1 MVGKTKDEKS
11 RHASTVQSS
20 MVPPATK
27 RKIQNDSKSVTEN
40 NHKTGSSSS
49 IRSSSLVI
57 SRDMVHYC
65 FDVLL
70 SHLNRSNLP
79 KSKHPKFTN
88 DA

>member
-11 RHASTVQSS
+11 RHASAVPSS

-27 RKIQNDSKSVTEN
+27 RKIQNDSSVTEN
-40 NHKTGSSSS
+40 NHKAGSSSS
-49 IRSSSLVI
+49 LRSSSLVI
-57 SRDMVHYC
+57 SRDIVHYC

-70 SHLNRSNLP
+70 SHLNRSKLP
-79 KSKHPKFTN
+79 KSKNPKFTN

>member
-1 MVGKTKDEKS
+1 MVGRTREEKN
-11 RHASTVQSS
+11 RHTSTVPSS

-27 RKIQNDSKSVTEN
+27 RKIQNESKSVVEN
-40 NHKTGSSSS
+40 NHKGGPSS
-49 IRSSSLVI
+49 IHLTVVI

-65 FDVLL
+65 FDILV
-70 SHLNRSNLP
+70 SHLKRLDLP

>member
-1 MVGKTKDEKS
+1 MVGRTKEEKS
-11 RHASTVQSS
+11 RHASAVSSS

-27 RKIQNDSKSVTEN
+27 RKIPNDSKSVTEN
-40 NHKTGSSSS
+40 NHKAGPSSS
-49 IRSSSLVI
+49 IRSSLVI
-57 SRDMVHYC
+57 SRDMVQYC

-70 SHLNRSNLP
+70 SHLNRLDLP